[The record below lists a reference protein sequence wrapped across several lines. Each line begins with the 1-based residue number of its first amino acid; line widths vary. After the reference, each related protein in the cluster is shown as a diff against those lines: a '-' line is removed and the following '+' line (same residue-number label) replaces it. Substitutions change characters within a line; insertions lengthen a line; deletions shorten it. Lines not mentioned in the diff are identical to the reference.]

1 MRPRFRRLGRR
12 GNTAIEFAVVGLVFL
27 GLLIGA
33 LELAF
38 LFYAQ
43 IALDYATN
51 EAARTMLVGTNRSA
65 ATSNT
70 TFETIAF
77 CPQLGTMLNCNNV
90 TINLQVVTNYQN
102 IGTGTT
108 TYNAGN
114 TGSLM
119 LLQVYYT
126 TGLPSWPLNVSTIM
140 SAAAYLNE

>member
-1 MRPRFRRLGRR
+1 MRRLYRRLGEK
-12 GNTAIEFAVVGLVFL
+12 GNTAIEFAVVGVVFL
-27 GLLIGA
+27 GLLMGA
-33 LELAF
+33 LELAY

-43 IALDYATN
+43 ISLDYATN
-51 EAARTMLVGTNRSA
+51 EAARTMQVGTNRAA
-65 ATSNT
+65 ATSNA
-70 TFETIAF
+70 TFETVAF
-77 CPQLGTMLNCNNV
+77 CPQLGGLLNCSNV

-108 TYNAGN
+108 TYNAGS

>member
-51 EAARTMLVGTNRSA
+51 EAARTMQVGTNRSA